1 MEPDKIQ
8 TVSRW
13 KERIFLLLVSV
24 LFVFLFF
31 RLHTVL
37 QTRFTDVDK
46 RLQDGTMIN
55 LNAPDPA
62 GQLKKLLTK
71 GYYFEDKRDIDLI

>member
-8 TVSRW
+8 TETRW
-13 KERIFLLLVSV
+13 KERAFLLLISV

-31 RLHTVL
+31 RLYTVV
-37 QTRFTDVDK
+37 QKRFADVDK

-62 GQLKKLLTK
+62 GQLKTLLTK
-71 GYYFEDKRDIDLI
+71 GYYFEDKRDIN